1 MKRTKKGILIVGI
14 LALAAGL
21 VVVLSQKGKED
32 GTDAYD
38 FWKETYEA
46 VARKTKGASRYEET
60 PWKVGAQDR
69 KQAVEADY
77 PDFFIGYMEDE
88 NGRQTETTL
97 SMQHD
102 GSSQEKKIELIYEVK
117 EFAEENLKA
126 EKEFKIESSDYL
138 AKQFDTSYSV
148 YEYLNGVF
156 DRSETQEG
164 YLHFNGNDVDYI
176 ELPLMKEAMEH
187 FDKLTGKIEEEFGV
201 AYDQTNF
208 IDLPALCE
216 GIAFSEEIPEE
227 IQTLDY
233 FSDVHYNAR
242 GYGIVTFLKVEDDF
256 QTATYGT
263 YDVTRQGYGFNYTM
277 NLIPR
282 AMENGFDLDT
292 VSDIE
297 KEMVY
302 FDGDTAYIYPAD
314 WKDEEILAD
323 VRAGAEN
330 AVSVLSTQ
338 NKNYEDYETMVNG

>member
-1 MKRTKKGILIVGI
+1 
-14 LALAAGL
+14 
-21 VVVLSQKGKED
+21 
-32 GTDAYD
+32 
-38 FWKETYEA
+38 
-46 VARKTKGASRYEET
+46 
-60 PWKVGAQDR
+60 
-69 KQAVEADY
+69 
-77 PDFFIGYMEDE
+77 
-88 NGRQTETTL
+88 
-97 SMQHD
+97 
-102 GSSQEKKIELIYEVK
+102 
-117 EFAEENLKA
+117 
-126 EKEFKIESSDYL
+126 
-138 AKQFDTSYSV
+138 
-148 YEYLNGVF
+148 
-156 DRSETQEG
+156 
-164 YLHFNGNDVDYI
+164 
-176 ELPLMKEAMEH
+176 MEH

-216 GIAFSEEIPEE
+216 GIAFSEEVPEE

-302 FDGDTAYIYPAD
+302 FDGDMAYIYPAD

-330 AVSVLSTQ
+330 AVSVLSTK
-338 NKNYEDYETMVNG
+338 NKNYEDYESMANS